1 MLSFSAPRTLVS
13 LLVLFCLSPL
23 SLAANLYQDALSYQ
37 QQGEPKSAII
47 QLKNLLRE
55 EPDNAEARLLLGTL
69 YLQTGQYQGAEK
81 ELKRA
86 KTLQSQDP
94 GLALLLG
101 RSLLGQRRF
110 SEAREQLLGLDPD
123 DPAQAAERWL
133 LLGHSYSALRQ
144 LDQAE
149 QAYRQAETL
158 AVTTASA
165 TEIGLSLA
173 RLALVQQHPAIA
185 LARLKATFAHPRASA
200 EALLIMG
207 QAYLQQRQAALA
219 QKAFDDLLLLQ
230 AGHPLALL
238 GRVKALLLV
247 DNEVDARISL
257 DQLLSIAPRF
267 PDALLISAVL
277 HLKAGNP
284 QQAKEILDPL
294 SQQQGQQ
301 ADVLHLTGYANL
313 LLGHE
318 AQALQQFS
326 RNLVTHPDH
335 DPSRLALAQLYA
347 KQNQLDQAQTVLAPL
362 LERDAIAA
370 EPLALAGTLSLRQG
384 DAVAA
389 TEYFQ
394 QALTQSE
401 RSELSPPLALSELLS
416 GDIDAGIARLEGLS
430 SDDANLQTDTLLLRA
445 YLRAQQPEKAR
456 ELLTQRI
463 QNHPDDRFYRLM
475 AAALELQLKQ
485 FVAAKKH
492 LQAVLLREPRS
503 LPALLG
509 MASLALQQ
517 QAPRDAEEW
526 YRQAQEADPD
536 DIRPVQG
543 QIRLALAEG
552 RSKTAA
558 QQAARFYRNQRTHK
572 DAAQLYLSVLQR
584 LGDRDQLQ
592 LQLQT
597 ILKDH
602 PDEPSFKLQQADLN
616 FSQGEAVVATRQLGQ
631 LIIEHPD
638 YVPARIA
645 RIKLLLAQQQ
655 PQKALDA
662 SNNLPAAVLALPSVA
677 LLLGDA
683 YQHLHQPGAAIDQYL
698 KAYQVKPAPEVAVR
712 LGRAYATSNS
722 ADAAIEFLQ
731 QHLTKQSQDVAARTM
746 LAGLQ
751 QQRGNHLEAIQ
762 SYQQVTAEQPRHTLA
777 WNNLAWLYQQ
787 QNDPRAL
794 ATAEQAHKQ
803 APEAAAVIDT
813 LGWILLPSDP
823 QRALRLL
830 AEAAQQLP
838 EDAAVQY
845 HYAAA
850 LAKNGR
856 PQEALALLRSLEQKT
871 FADKK
876 EAMALLKKLKG

>member
-1 MLSFSAPRTLVS
+1 MLPFTAPRTLVS

-23 SLAANLYQDALSYQ
+23 SLAANFYQDALNYQ

-94 GLALLLG
+94 GLALLLV

-123 DPAQAAERWL
+123 DSVQVAERWL

-158 AVTTASA
+158 AATTASA

-173 RLALVQQHPAIA
+173 RLALLQQHPEIA

-230 AGHPLALL
+230 AGHPVALL

-257 DQLLSIAPRF
+257 DQLLSIAPLF

-347 KQNQLDQAQTVLAPL
+347 KQNQFDQAQKILTPL
-362 LERDAIAA
+362 LERDAIAT
-370 EPLALAGTLSLRQG
+370 ETLALAGTLSLRQG

-401 RSELSPPLALSELLS
+401 RSELSRPLALSELLS

-430 SDDANLQTDTLLLRA
+430 RDDANLQTDTLLLRA
-445 YLRAQQPEKAR
+445 YLRAQQLEKAR

-463 QNHPDDRFYRLM
+463 QNHPDDRVYRLM

-485 FVAAKKH
+485 FVAAKQH
-492 LQAVLLREPRS
+492 LQAVLLKESRS

-509 MASLALQQ
+509 MAYLALQQ
-517 QAPRDAEEW
+517 QAPREAEEW

-543 QIRLALAEG
+543 QIGLALTEG

-558 QQAARFYRNQRTHK
+558 QQAARFYRNQRTRK

-597 ILKDH
+597 MIKDH
-602 PDEPSFKLQQADLN
+602 PDEPSFKLQQADLH
-616 FSQGEAVVATRQLGQ
+616 FSQGETAVATRQLGQ

-638 YVPARIA
+638 YMPARIA

-683 YQHLHQPGAAIDQYL
+683 YQRLNQPAAIDQYL

-712 LGRAYATSNS
+712 LGRAYATRNG

-731 QHLTKQSQDVAARTM
+731 QHLTKQSQDIAARA
-746 LAGLQ
+746 LLGGLQ
-751 QQRGNHLEAIQ
+751 QQRGNNTEAIR
-762 SYQQVTAEQPRHTLA
+762 SYQQVTAEQPKHTLA

-794 ATAEQAHKQ
+794 VAAEQAHKL
-803 APEAAAVIDT
+803 APDAGAVIDT

-850 LAKNGR
+850 LAKNAR
-856 PQEALALLRSLEQKT
+856 PQEALVLLRSLEQKA
-871 FADKK
+871 FADKQ